1 MKKKDDSF
9 MIKKDCKRHVIHLK
23 SGEKII
29 LTPSTFSIG
38 SFRKHKCLD
47 KNLLLIVLNDETVY
61 EVYIN
66 SIAYHE
72 EL

>member
-9 MIKKDCKRHVIHLK
+9 MIKKNCNRHVIHLK
-23 SGEKII
+23 SGEKIV
-29 LTPSTFSIG
+29 LTPNTFSIG

-61 EVYIN
+61 EIYTD